1 MKVKLFFLSLGAI
14 VLTYLIFT
22 ANNHQEMKMTVIY
35 DDTTTIQENFSVFL
49 QKDLEKL
56 LPTTVNYYHK
66 ENLEI
71 ENVVD
76 KIKSNYNEIQE
87 KLSSSNVIIVYLG
100 DFELLYEKENII
112 NIYSHLED
120 LILLLRKYNSKQ
132 IIYIS
137 HINLSSNYLLKD
149 LASKHKIT
157 FINTPSI
164 LRKFTTQNYTLNI
177 EDHKT
182 LASRLF
188 NNIVSTWKIEN

>member
-14 VLTYLIFT
+14 VLTYLIFI

-137 HINLSSNYLLKD
+137 PINLSSNYLLKD

>member
-137 HINLSSNYLLKD
+137 PINLSSNYLLKD
-149 LASKHKIT
+149 LANKHKIT

>member
-137 HINLSSNYLLKD
+137 PINLSSNYLLKD
-149 LASKHKIT
+149 LANKHKIT

-164 LRKFTTQNYTLNI
+164 LQKFTTQNYTLNI

-188 NNIVSTWKIEN
+188 NNIVSTWKI

>member
-137 HINLSSNYLLKD
+137 PINLSSNYLLKD

-164 LRKFTTQNYTLNI
+164 LQKFTTQNYTLNI

>member
-1 MKVKLFFLSLGAI
+1 MKVKLFFLSLGAV

-22 ANNHQEMKMTVIY
+22 ANNHQEMKMTIIY

-137 HINLSSNYLLKD
+137 PINLSSNYLLKD

-164 LRKFTTQNYTLNI
+164 LRKFTTQNYTLDI

>member
-1 MKVKLFFLSLGAI
+1 MKVKLFFLSLGAV

-137 HINLSSNYLLKD
+137 PINLSSNYLLKD

-164 LRKFTTQNYTLNI
+164 LRKFTTQNYTLDI

>member
-87 KLSSSNVIIVYLG
+87 KLSSSIVIIVYLG

-137 HINLSSNYLLKD
+137 PINLSSNYLLKD
-149 LASKHKIT
+149 LANKHKIT

-164 LRKFTTQNYTLNI
+164 LQKFTTQNYTLNI

>member
-14 VLTYLIFT
+14 ILTYLIFN
-22 ANNHQEMKMTVIY
+22 ANNHQEIKITVIY
-35 DDTTTIQENFSVFL
+35 DDTTTIQENFSPFL

-56 LPTTVNYYHK
+56 LPTTFNTYHK

-76 KIKSNYNEIQE
+76 KIKSNYNDIQE
-87 KLSSSNVIIVYLG
+87 KLNSSNVIIIYLG

-112 NIYSHLED
+112 NIYTNLEN
-120 LILLLRKYNSKQ
+120 LYILLRKYNSKQ

-137 HINLSSNYLLKD
+137 PINLISNYLLND
-149 LASKHKIT
+149 LTRKYKID

-164 LRKFTTQNYTLNI
+164 LQKLSSQNYTLNK
-177 EDHKT
+177 EDHKKI
-182 LASRLF
+182 ADKLF
-188 NNIVSTWKIEN
+188 NNIISTWKIEN

>member
-76 KIKSNYNEIQE
+76 KIKSNYNE
-87 KLSSSNVIIVYLG
+87 YL
-100 DFELLYEKENII
+100 F
-112 NIYSHLED
+112 SF
-120 LILLLRKYNSKQ
+120 RRFNSTFK
-132 IIYIS
+132 
-137 HINLSSNYLLKD
+137 
-149 LASKHKIT
+149 KI
-157 FINTPSI
+157 
-164 LRKFTTQNYTLNI
+164 
-177 EDHKT
+177 
-182 LASRLF
+182 
-188 NNIVSTWKIEN
+188 

>member
-1 MKVKLFFLSLGAI
+1 M
-14 VLTYLIFT
+14 
-22 ANNHQEMKMTVIY
+22 
-35 DDTTTIQENFSVFL
+35 
-49 QKDLEKL
+49 
-56 LPTTVNYYHK
+56 
-66 ENLEI
+66 
-71 ENVVD
+71 
-76 KIKSNYNEIQE
+76 
-87 KLSSSNVIIVYLG
+87 
-100 DFELLYEKENII
+100 

-137 HINLSSNYLLKD
+137 PINLSSNYLLKD

>member
-1 MKVKLFFLSLGAI
+1 MKVKLFFLSLGEI

-137 HINLSSNYLLKD
+137 PINLSSNYLLKD

>member
-137 HINLSSNYLLKD
+137 PINLSSNYLLKD

-182 LASRLF
+182 LASNLF

>member
-22 ANNHQEMKMTVIY
+22 ANNHQEMKMTIIY

-137 HINLSSNYLLKD
+137 PINLSSNYLLKD

-164 LRKFTTQNYTLNI
+164 LRKFTTQNYTLDI

>member
-137 HINLSSNYLLKD
+137 PINLNSNYLLKD
-149 LASKHKIT
+149 LANKHKIT

-164 LRKFTTQNYTLNI
+164 LQKFTTQNYTLNI

>member
-87 KLSSSNVIIVYLG
+87 KLISSNVIIVYLG

-137 HINLSSNYLLKD
+137 PINLNSNYLLKD
-149 LASKHKIT
+149 LANKHKIT

>member
-87 KLSSSNVIIVYLG
+87 KLSSSNLIIVYLG

-137 HINLSSNYLLKD
+137 PINLNSNYLLKD
-149 LASKHKIT
+149 LANKHKIT

>member
-49 QKDLEKL
+49 KKDLEKL

-137 HINLSSNYLLKD
+137 PINLSSNYLLKD
-149 LASKHKIT
+149 LSIKHKIN
-157 FINTPSI
+157 FINTPII

>member
-137 HINLSSNYLLKD
+137 PINLSSNYLLKD

-188 NNIVSTWKIEN
+188 NNIVSTWKIED

>member
-137 HINLSSNYLLKD
+137 PINLSSNYLLKD

-157 FINTPSI
+157 FINTGSI
-164 LRKFTTQNYTLNI
+164 LRKFTTQNYTLDI

>member
-137 HINLSSNYLLKD
+137 PINLSSTYLLKD
-149 LASKHKIT
+149 LANKHKIT

-164 LRKFTTQNYTLNI
+164 LQKFTTQNYTLNI

>member
-120 LILLLRKYNSKQ
+120 LILLFRKYNS
-132 IIYIS
+132 
-137 HINLSSNYLLKD
+137 
-149 LASKHKIT
+149 
-157 FINTPSI
+157 
-164 LRKFTTQNYTLNI
+164 
-177 EDHKT
+177 
-182 LASRLF
+182 
-188 NNIVSTWKIEN
+188 

>member
-1 MKVKLFFLSLGAI
+1 
-14 VLTYLIFT
+14 
-22 ANNHQEMKMTVIY
+22 MKMTVIY

-137 HINLSSNYLLKD
+137 PINLSSNYLLKD
-149 LASKHKIT
+149 LANKHKIT

-164 LRKFTTQNYTLNI
+164 LQKFTTQNYTLNI

>member
-137 HINLSSNYLLKD
+137 PINLNSNYLLKD

-164 LRKFTTQNYTLNI
+164 LRKFTIQNYTLNI

>member
-137 HINLSSNYLLKD
+137 PINLSSNYLLKD
-149 LASKHKIT
+149 FASKHKIT

-188 NNIVSTWKIEN
+188 NNIVSIWKIEN